1 MPGRR
6 RNQPVEAAAADPSGD
21 ERLLKLSRELREDVV
36 NALVAEGEHVW
47 DSLSR
52 RLGEYVSRI
61 EIEARGDAEELE
73 RRIRAEV
80 TRDLA
85 TSLEARLGDELGKAF
100 DRLRSESRDAGH
112 GIEERLRQ
120 TFDRSLDELVAERV
134 RTEFEA
140 ATERIAHIL
149 MIHRRQIDSRL
160 DRELESIREE
170 LSPKVVLRR
179 AERPSQHL
187 APHSALGALKP
198 RKDDEPLGR

>member
-21 ERLLKLSRELREDVV
+21 EQLLKLSRELREDVV

-61 EIEARGDAEELE
+61 EIEPGGDAEELE

-85 TSLEARLGDELGKAF
+85 TSLEARLDDELGKAF
-100 DRLRSESRDAGH
+100 DRLRSESRDAGQ

-160 DRELESIREE
+160 DRGLESIREE

-198 RKDDEPLGR
+198 RKDDESLGR